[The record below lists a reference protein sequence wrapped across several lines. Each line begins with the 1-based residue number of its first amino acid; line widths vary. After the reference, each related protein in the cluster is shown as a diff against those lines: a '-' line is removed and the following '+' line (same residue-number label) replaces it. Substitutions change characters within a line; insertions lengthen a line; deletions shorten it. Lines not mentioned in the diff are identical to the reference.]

1 MTKTVILVHGAW
13 HGAWCWERF
22 SKELPKDLSVRT
34 VSLPGHG
41 RETGSF
47 DPNRTIR
54 LSDHVNHLIDII
66 ETTDTASG
74 LVLIGHSMG
83 GFVIQ
88 KMLETYRP
96 KGLDSIFLLAPVPW
110 TGVALPFARFAIA
123 NPWIALR
130 SLFTW
135 STVPMIQDV
144 QTVSQLFYNVSGSSL
159 DISQYCSRMCAEG
172 ACIMYKDLMFPI
184 RTRRVVQNIQGVPV
198 FVLGSDVDGLF
209 KVHEFQA
216 TAKKLGGTFKL
227 FHGFCHNMMLD
238 THFTAVVAYIQ
249 DSFQQAKH

>member
-22 SKELPKDLSVRT
+22 SKELPKDLTIFT

-47 DPNRTIR
+47 DPNRAIR

-66 ETTDTASG
+66 EATDTSNG

-96 KGLDSIFLLAPVPW
+96 QGLDSIFLLAPIPW
-110 TGVALPFARFAIA
+110 SGAAMPFARFAFA
-123 NPWIALR
+123 NPRIAFQ
-130 SLFTW
+130 SLFSW

-144 QTVSQLFYNVSGSSL
+144 QTVSQVFYNVNGVSV

-172 ACIMYKDLMFPI
+172 ACVVYKDLMIPI
-184 RTRRVVQNIQGVPV
+184 QTRKVVNNIQGIPL

-209 KVHEFQA
+209 KVREFQS
-216 TAKKLGGTFKL
+216 TAERLGGTFKL

-238 THFTAVVAYIQ
+238 TQFSAVVAYIQ
-249 DSFQQAKH
+249 DSFQQATG